1 MDTLILRQLHN
12 KSFILTSF
20 PLCLINVNIRIT
32 SNPFLD
38 ENWLPCARGYH
49 ERPTLISRLLEL
61 LSSTKTMSHLSNPL
75 ATAGQLYQRV
85 STHSL
90 PIELQD
96 SVRYYT
102 ARLTQAAG
110 ILLRLPQSI
119 TAQANVLLFRYWLGD
134 DLMEHEFSVRI
145 FPISPL

>member
-1 MDTLILRQLHN
+1 
-12 KSFILTSF
+12 
-20 PLCLINVNIRIT
+20 
-32 SNPFLD
+32 
-38 ENWLPCARGYH
+38 
-49 ERPTLISRLLEL
+49 
-61 LSSTKTMSHLSNPL
+61 MSHLSNPL

-145 FPISPL
+145 FQIFSL